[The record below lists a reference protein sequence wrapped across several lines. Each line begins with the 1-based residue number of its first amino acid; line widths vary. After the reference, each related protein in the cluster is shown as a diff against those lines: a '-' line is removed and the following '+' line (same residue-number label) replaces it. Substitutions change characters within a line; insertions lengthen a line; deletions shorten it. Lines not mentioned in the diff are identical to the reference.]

1 MKFVLFTLLFYFEF
15 TAITL
20 GQQSKFP
27 LYDAK
32 NVIYLSPK
40 ENKVVYNRD
49 IQLSWLDT
57 GNNKNFNL
65 QISMDKNFCNLILDT
80 IVDDVFFTIRTL
92 GKHKEYFWRIL
103 DYQNDDCYNY
113 QNTAYS
119 FFKTT
124 SMQMQEP
131 MQYYNKVV
139 LIPAW
144 IEEKEV
150 IFIDN
155 PDQVSYD
162 VKVISQAEKCKKFS
176 CKTSKEKQGILIY
189 DWPRGRYIVE
199 LKIGDLPEQITEIY
213 LTQN

>member
-15 TAITL
+15 AVITV

-27 LYDAK
+27 LHEAK
-32 NVIYLSPK
+32 NGIYLSPK

-57 GNNKNFNL
+57 GKNKNFNL
-65 QISMDKNFCNLILDT
+65 QISMDKNFCILLLDT
-80 IVDDVFFTIRTL
+80 IIDDVFFSIRAL
-92 GKHKEYFWRIL
+92 NKHKEYFWRIL
-103 DYQNDDCYNY
+103 DDQNDDGYNY
-113 QNTAYS
+113 QNAAYS

-124 SMQMQEP
+124 SMQIQEP
-131 MQYYNKVV
+131 MLNNKVV

-162 VKVISQAEKCKKFS
+162 VKVISQTEKCKKFS
-176 CKTSKEKQGILIY
+176 CKTSQEKQGIMTY
-189 DWPRGRYIVE
+189 GWPKGKYIVE